1 MDEWDADV
9 GDITDA
15 PALWRLLVRITAA
28 PELAPSVAVEAFRRH
43 HSGGEE
49 GAYDSALLLCTDW
62 RWRRTSA
69 KVLAGI
75 VDSQILDITDQDRL
89 ADALLWRDKVPYTH
103 PTGWFGTT
111 FIEIDLDRP
120 GSRKVSVDPRTP
132 MIAERHVWPPLRSW
146 AATRVLARQR
156 STPARVLKRAR
167 SLPPHDGAAV
177 VVGAVR
183 AADELD
189 DAQER
194 AIIDAALQWRHKAP
208 RKAALE
214 LLLTRGAADRSLAI
228 AAADR
233 DASIRAWARKH
244 LADREIQGRLFD

>member
-1 MDEWDADV
+1 MDEWDTEV

-111 FIEIDLDRP
+111 FIEIDLDGP

-183 AADELD
+183 AADQLD
-189 DAQER
+189 DVQQR

-228 AAADR
+228 AAADP

-244 LADREIQGRLFD
+244 LADHEIQGRLFD

>member
-1 MDEWDADV
+1 MDEWDTEV
-9 GDITDA
+9 GDVTDA
-15 PALWRLLVRITAA
+15 PALWRLLVRNTAA

-43 HSGGEE
+43 HCGGEQ
-49 GAYDSALLLCTDW
+49 GAYDSVLLLCTDW

-75 VDSQILDITDQDRL
+75 VDSQILDNTDQDRL
-89 ADALLWRDKVPYTH
+89 ADALLWRDTVAYTH

-111 FIEIDLDRP
+111 FIEIDLDGP

-132 MIAERHVWPPLRSW
+132 MIAERQVWPPLRSW
-146 AATRVLARQR
+146 AATRVLGRQR

-177 VVGAVR
+177 VTGAVR
-183 AADELD
+183 AVDELD
-189 DAQER
+189 DAQQR
-194 AIIDAALQWRHKAP
+194 AIIDAALQWRNKAP

-228 AAADR
+228 AAADP

>member
-1 MDEWDADV
+1 MDEWDTEV
-9 GDITDA
+9 GDVTDA
-15 PALWRLLVRITAA
+15 PALWRLLVRNTAA

-43 HSGGEE
+43 HCGGEQ
-49 GAYDSALLLCTDW
+49 GAYDSVLLLCTDW

-75 VDSQILDITDQDRL
+75 VDSQILDNTDQDRL

-111 FIEIDLDRP
+111 FIEIDLDGP

-132 MIAERHVWPPLRSW
+132 MIAERQVWPPLRSW
-146 AATRVLARQR
+146 AATRVLGRQR

-177 VVGAVR
+177 VTGAVR
-183 AADELD
+183 AVDELD
-189 DAQER
+189 DAQQR
-194 AIIDAALQWRHKAP
+194 AIIDAALQWRNKAP

-228 AAADR
+228 AAADP

-244 LADREIQGRLFD
+244 LADHEIQGRLLD